1 MESLKRYASNVAM
14 AVVRAWYWQPHRRW
28 DRLFRDL

>member
-1 MESLKRYASNVAM
+1 MKSVKRYARYVAI
-14 AVVRAWYWQPHRRW
+14 AVRRLLDWRPRRRW

>member
-1 MESLKRYASNVAM
+1 METVKRYAHYVA
-14 AVVRAWYWQPHRRW
+14 AALRRAWDWRSQERW

>member
-1 MESLKRYASNVAM
+1 METVKRYVVCLAM
-14 AVVRAWYWQPHRRW
+14 AVKSLCNWQPRKRW